1 MNCVFFDEEG
11 KGKEQ
16 EMLTTITNINNTI
29 NGVVWGWPALILLGV
44 TGILMT
50 CLTED
55 HRTHK
60 GSVDLPVPVPLY
72 RIGGYGRHR

>member
-29 NGVVWGWPALILLGV
+29 NGIVWGWPALILLGV
-44 TGILMT
+44 NRSDLWGQ
-50 CLTED
+50 ED